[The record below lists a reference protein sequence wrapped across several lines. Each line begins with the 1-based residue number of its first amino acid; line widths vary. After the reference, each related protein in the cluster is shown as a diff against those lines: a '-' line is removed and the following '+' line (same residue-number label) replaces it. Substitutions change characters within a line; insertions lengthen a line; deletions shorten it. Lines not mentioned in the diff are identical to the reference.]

1 MKDTSATLRLISTNG
16 ASTDGAAAPTVPLAA
31 ATQHVDTRPPH
42 DDTPGRERRF
52 ASSLREPTPPN
63 ALPVRLDAVRLLSLD
78 AHGRVLDWISW
89 QDAACLYARDAVA
102 WTLGDPCL
110 TVHGGINR
118 TTGLRSMIELH
129 PIVAAR
135 GHARAHAL
143 DPTPALT
150 NAALFARDQYL
161 CLYCGKP
168 TSRQHLTRDHVEP
181 LSRGGRDIW
190 ENVVAACFHC
200 NSRKGGRTPQQASMP
215 LLAVP
220 YRPSW
225 VEHLILSNRNIL
237 ADQMAFLKT
246 HLPKNPRGTSI
257 LS

>member
-1 MKDTSATLRLISTNG
+1 MW
-16 ASTDGAAAPTVPLAA
+16 
-31 ATQHVDTRPPH
+31 
-42 DDTPGRERRF
+42 
-52 ASSLREPTPPN
+52 LREPALHSTPEISPR
-63 ALPVRLDAVRLLSLD
+63 AGTPRPVTDRLNAVRLLSLD
-78 AHGRVLDWISW
+78 AHGRVLDWMSW
-89 QDAACLYARDAVA
+89 QDAACLYVRGAVA

-110 TVHGGINR
+110 QVHGGTCR
-118 TTGLRSMIELH
+118 MTGSQSILELH

-150 NAALFARDQYL
+150 NAALFARDAYL
-161 CLYCGKP
+161 CMYCGHDFP
-168 TSRQHLTRDHVEP
+168 RPHLTRDHVLP
-181 LSRGGRDIW
+181 VSKGGRDVW

-200 NSRKGGRTPQQASMP
+200 NSRKGNRTPQQASMP

-237 ADQMAFLKT
+237 ADQMAFLKSQ
-246 HLPKNPRGTSI
+246 LPKNARVQA
-257 LS
+257 